1 MEYQTVTLIS
11 AVVSARDICID
22 QSQMGR
28 KSITTALAET
38 GAAKKPPKSLM
49 FKQTSKTKY

>member
-38 GAAKKPPKSLM
+38 GAAKKTPKSLM